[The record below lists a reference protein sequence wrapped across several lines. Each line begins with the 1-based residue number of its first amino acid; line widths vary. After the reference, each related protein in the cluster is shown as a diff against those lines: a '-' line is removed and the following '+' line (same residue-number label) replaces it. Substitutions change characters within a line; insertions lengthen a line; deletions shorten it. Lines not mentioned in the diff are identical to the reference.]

1 MSDPVE
7 GYLISTPIT
16 FVKQS
21 KQAFVLLLGSGGS
34 NEGGGSELPP
44 SRPTVGQLFPRPF
57 K

>member
-1 MSDPVE
+1 MSNPVE

-21 KQAFVLLLGSGGS
+21 KQALVFLLGSGGS
-34 NEGGGSELPP
+34 NEGGGGELPP